1 MYLAIEIEIREH
13 ARRSK
18 HMDSRTNLFQ
28 KTMILKILIN
38 VMYIKRPD
46 NPRVMISHCQI
57 RE

>member
-1 MYLAIEIEIREH
+1 
-13 ARRSK
+13 
-18 HMDSRTNLFQ
+18 MDSRTNLFQ